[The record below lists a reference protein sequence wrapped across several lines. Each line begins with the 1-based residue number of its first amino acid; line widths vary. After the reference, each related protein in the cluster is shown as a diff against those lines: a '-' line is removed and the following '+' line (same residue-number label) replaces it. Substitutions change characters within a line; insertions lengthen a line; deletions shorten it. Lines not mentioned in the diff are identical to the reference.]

1 MGEKDI
7 AEKILMDNDDV
18 FADVVN
24 GFIFDGKPI
33 VEEINLSNVID
44 KSQYKIS
51 GKIHEQERD
60 VAKVIECDGVKV
72 MYVGIENQTDIDVDE
87 TKRVIGYDGAVYR
100 GQVIGKGNNEYSDA
114 NEHSFRKFRAPLSGK
129 TVHVFP
135 EVSAMSIVN

>member
-24 GFIFDGKPI
+24 GLIFDGKPI
-33 VEEINLSNVID
+33 IEEINLSNVKD

-72 MYVGIENQTDIDVDE
+72 MLE
-87 TKRVIGYDGAVYR
+87 
-100 GQVIGKGNNEYSDA
+100 
-114 NEHSFRKFRAPLSGK
+114 LK
-129 TVHVFP
+129 TRQ
-135 EVSAMSIVN
+135 I

>member
-24 GFIFDGKPI
+24 SLIFDGKPI
-33 VEEINLSNVID
+33 VEEMNLINVKD

-87 TKRVIGYDGAVYR
+87 TIRVIGYDGTSYR
-100 GQVIGKGNNEYSDA
+100 GQLLGENEK
-114 NEHSFRKFRAPLSGK
+114 NEERL
-129 TVHVFP
+129 
-135 EVSAMSIVN
+135 